1 MALIHKD
8 DTTIAAMP
16 LAEVET
22 WLAEQEIDRDTVTVE
37 ATEDET
43 RALTRQTIAKNAGDT
58 PTLVGTYGDAVTF
71 LLVETAKLAIAINGA
86 TTIAQIRA
94 AAEPLAT
101 ALTPLAEAVEEGTLK
116 PAYRNKQG
124 GEQAALAEIT
134 TRIGEV
140 GSAFEEPEPDSDD
153 DD

>member
-16 LAEVET
+16 LAEVED

-43 RALTRQTIAKNAGDT
+43 RALTRQTIADSAGDT
-58 PTLVGTYGDAVTF
+58 QTLVGTYGDAVTF
-71 LLVETAKLAIAINGA
+71 LLVETAKLATAINGA

-101 ALTPLAEAVEEGTLK
+101 ALTPLAEAIEAGTLQL
-116 PAYRNKQG
+116 AYRNKTG
-124 GEQAALAEIT
+124 GQDASLAEIA
-134 TRIGEV
+134 TRVGEV
-140 GSAFEEPEPDSDD
+140 GSVFGEAGE
-153 DD
+153 

>member
-8 DTTIAAMP
+8 DTTIAALP

-22 WLAEQEIDRDTVTVE
+22 WLAEQEIDRDTVIVE

-43 RALTRQTIAKNAGDT
+43 RALTRRTITQAAGDAQ
-58 PTLVGTYGDAVTF
+58 TLLGTYGDAVTF
-71 LLVETAKLAIAINGA
+71 LLVETAKLTAAINGA

-101 ALTPLAEAVEEGTLK
+101 ALTPLAEAVEDGALQL
-116 PAYRNKQG
+116 AYRNKQG
-124 GEQAALAEIT
+124 GEQAALTEIV
-134 TRIGEV
+134 TRIGGV
-140 GSAFEEPEPDSDD
+140 GSVFEDADNKD
-153 DD
+153 GD

>member
-22 WLAEQEIDRDTVTVE
+22 WLAEQEIDRDTVIVE
-37 ATEDET
+37 ATEAET
-43 RALTRQTIAKNAGDT
+43 RALTRASIADSAGDT
-58 PTLVGTYGDAVTF
+58 QTLVGTYGDAITF
-71 LLVETAKLAIAINGA
+71 LLVETAKLATAINGA

-101 ALTPLAEAVEEGTLK
+101 ALTPLAEAVEDGTVQL
-116 PAYRNKQG
+116 AYRNKTG
-124 GEQAALAEIT
+124 GQDAALAEIKN
-134 TRIGEV
+134 RISQV
-140 GSAFEEPEPDSDD
+140 GGAFVEAEQ
-153 DD
+153 